1 MTVVAAGLSSC
12 GGSGG
17 SKNDGGAPQGQVIAT
32 VGGEEIT
39 QRELALELRN
49 LQLPDPAAMRTAER
63 AALAAIINRKTFAK
77 AARDLNLDQQAE
89 YQLNLRRAEEGLL
102 AQAYQ
107 NQLAVKIPRPTRD
120 DAEKYIAAYPNTY
133 AQRKFYI
140 VDQLQFEL
148 GNNQN
153 KLESFHS
160 LKSLEDVE
168 AKLLA
173 AGIEYR
179 RVPNSIDG
187 RSIPP
192 RVLAQIANLPKGE
205 IFLMPGRNMVLVNQI
220 REERIIPFTGEA
232 AIAHAQQLI
241 MSERVNKAVTA
252 ELDKLR
258 KKAGKVTYQKGYG
271 PPEAAR
277 PPAAPP
283 AQANE
288 SAPKADEQPTAE
300 PANSNS
306 A

>member
-12 GGSGG
+12 GGNGG
-17 SKNDGGAPQGQVIAT
+17 SKSDSGAPQGQVIAK

-39 QRELALELRN
+39 QRELNLELRN

-63 AALAAIINRKTFAK
+63 AALAAIINRKIFAK
-77 AARDLNLDQQAE
+77 AARDLKLDDQAE
-89 YQLNLRRAEEGLL
+89 FQLNLRRSEEGLL

-120 DAEKYIAAYPNTY
+120 DAEKYIAAYPDSFG
-133 AQRKFYI
+133 QRKFYI
-140 VDQLQFEL
+140 VDQIQFEL

-153 KLESFHS
+153 KLEGFHS
-160 LKSLEDVE
+160 MASLEDVE

-173 AGIEYR
+173 EGIEYR

-187 RSIPP
+187 RSVPP
-192 RVLAQIANLPKGE
+192 KVLAQIARLPKGE

-241 MSERVNKAVTA
+241 MSERINKAVNA
-252 ELDKLR
+252 ELDSLR
-258 KKAGKVTYQKGYG
+258 KKAGNVTYQKGYG
-271 PPEAAR
+271 PPAAAR
-277 PPAAPP
+277 QPSAPP
-283 AQANE
+283 AQGN
-288 SAPKADEQPTAE
+288 APKPDQERPSE
-300 PANSNS
+300 PENGNS